1 VDRVHILTV
10 GINHQTAPVEI
21 RERLAFSASS
31 IGPALQALVCRK
43 GLTEAVILSTCNR
56 AEIYAVAAEP
66 QQGLAETCFFLSEF
80 HEVSDAAFRPHLYQF
95 HDGDAA
101 RHLFRVACGLD
112 SLVLGESQ
120 ILGQVREA
128 FTAAQQNGTARLLLD
143 ALFRRSLHVGKRAR
157 AETDIGRGALSVSSA
172 AVELAK
178 QMFGD
183 LGRRSVL
190 ILGAGKMGELTA
202 HCLMDSGV
210 KQVWVANRTHS
221 RAVQLAERFG
231 GTAVP
236 YEQFLE
242 QMVQTDIVISST
254 GAPTF
259 ILGPDNLAP
268 VMRRRRGRPLF
279 LIDIAVP
286 RDVDPQVRQIDN
298 VFAFDIDDLEQVVAE
313 NRREREKEVRKV
325 EAMVEAE
332 TQDFLRWFHSL
343 GTKPLITA
351 LRRRA
356 EELQAA
362 EMNKWLR
369 KMPHLSERDRDL
381 IRAMMR
387 GFANKMLHEPL
398 TRIRELASHPDGYL
412 HLDTVRQLYNL
423 EVTAA
428 PEDLPPAAGEE

>member
-1 VDRVHILTV
+1 MHILTV
-10 GINHQTAPVEI
+10 GINHKTAPVEI
-21 RERLAFSASS
+21 RERLAFSVSA
-31 IGPALQALVCRK
+31 IGPALQALVRRE
-43 GLTEAVILSTCNR
+43 GLTEAAILSTCNR
-56 AEIYAVAAEP
+56 AEIYTVAVEP
-66 QQGLAETCFFLSEF
+66 RQGVAETCYFLSEF
-80 HEVSDAAFRPHLYQF
+80 HEISDAAFRPHLYYF

-101 RHLFRVACGLD
+101 RHLFSVACGLD

-128 FTAAQQNGTARLLLD
+128 FTIARQHGTARLLLD

-157 AETDIGRGALSVSSA
+157 AETDIGKGALSVGSA
-172 AVELAK
+172 AVELAR
-178 QMFGD
+178 QVFGD

-190 ILGAGKMGELTA
+190 IVGAGKMGELTA
-202 HCLMDSGV
+202 RHLMDSGAQ
-210 KQVWVANRTHS
+210 QVWVANRTHS

-231 GTAVP
+231 GAAVP

-286 RDVDPQVRQIDN
+286 RDVDPQVRQLDN
-298 VFAFDIDDLEQVVAE
+298 VFVFDIDDLEQVVAE

-332 TQDFLRWFHSL
+332 TQDFLCWFHSL
-343 GTKPLITA
+343 GTKPLIQA
-351 LRRRA
+351 LRRRV
-356 EELQAA
+356 EELQMA
-362 EMNKWLR
+362 EMDKWLR
-369 KMPHLSERDRDL
+369 KMPHLSERDQDL

-387 GFANKMLHEPL
+387 GFANKMLHGPL

-412 HLDTVRQLYNL
+412 HLETVRQLYNL

-428 PEDLPPAAGEE
+428 PEGAEEELP